1 MSLII
6 NFVPVFTVFASL
18 RNAFFSAGK
27 SQGNS
32 ASSLQSLVD
41 QWLGFLVFTQAAQ
54 VRFLG
59 RELRS
64 HSKPP
69 LTAVSPRSFPPSGF
83 ISESVPL
90 PLLWPHSIV
99 PVPSCPQQPCWL
111 RLTLLP
117 ACDALPSTPQGQ
129 LISVRAQ
136 GTCTSSARP
145 PLTTPLKSPST
156 ARLLSLF
163 LFFTVCTL
171 CESSQQLHYVLITPL
186 LGV

>member
-69 LTAVSPRSFPPSGF
+69 LTAVSPRSFPPSRLHLRICASPSSVATQHRACPLMPSAALLAQAHAASCLRCSSLHSAGPADF
-83 ISESVPL
+83 CQGTGHMYLLSKASSDHPSEVSLHRQAPLPVPL
-90 PLLWPHSIV
+90 LHSMY
-99 PVPSCPQQPCWL
+99 
-111 RLTLLP
+111 TL
-117 ACDALPSTPQGQ
+117 
-129 LISVRAQ
+129 
-136 GTCTSSARP
+136 
-145 PLTTPLKSPST
+145 
-156 ARLLSLF
+156 
-163 LFFTVCTL
+163 
-171 CESSQQLHYVLITPL
+171 
-186 LGV
+186 